1 MKASTLF
8 IFVESG
14 EQRMSFVSDFK
25 KLTLVLAVSAS
36 SMLICNGCVTA
47 LVGATAAGAGAFIG
61 SDSRTVDVQVDD
73 QKIENQVA
81 RILKNDRMRSD
92 SKVFRVD
99 CVSVNGNVLLVGQTR
114 DTEYMNW
121 ALGYIKKVPNVKR
134 IFNCVSN
141 KDPIKASVIAHDAF
155 ITSKVKS
162 ALLFGSKISSGR
174 FKVYTEDS
182 VVYLLGYITRD
193 EGQRAINQTRKVGG
207 IKKIHPIFDY
217 MDASGTPNS
226 SDSTPVV
233 SDNSSNAQSLTVT
246 PATTTRSSS
255 SMANEVQSDVDNG
268 GAVLEDDTDLLAPSA
283 PAQSF

>member
-1 MKASTLF
+1 
-8 IFVESG
+8 
-14 EQRMSFVSDFK
+14 MSFVSDFK

-36 SMLICNGCVTA
+36 SMFICNGCVTA

-226 SDSTPVV
+226 SDGAPVV
-233 SDNSSNAQSLTVT
+233 SDNSSESLTVT

>member
-1 MKASTLF
+1 
-8 IFVESG
+8 
-14 EQRMSFVSDFK
+14 MSFVSDFK

-162 ALLFGSKISSGR
+162 ALLFEIGR
-174 FKVYTEDS
+174 AHV
-182 VVYLLGYITRD
+182 
-193 EGQRAINQTRKVGG
+193 
-207 IKKIHPIFDY
+207 
-217 MDASGTPNS
+217 
-226 SDSTPVV
+226 
-233 SDNSSNAQSLTVT
+233 
-246 PATTTRSSS
+246 
-255 SMANEVQSDVDNG
+255 
-268 GAVLEDDTDLLAPSA
+268 
-283 PAQSF
+283 

>member
-1 MKASTLF
+1 MKAPALLSS
-8 IFVESG
+8 VVSG
-14 EQRMSFVSDFK
+14 DQKMSFVSDFK
-25 KLTLVLAVSAS
+25 RVSLVLFFSAS
-36 SMLICNGCVTA
+36 SMFICNGCVTA
-47 LVGATAAGAGAFIG
+47 LVGATAAGAGAIIG

-99 CVSVNGNVLLVGQTR
+99 CISVNGNVLLVGQTR

-134 IFNCVSN
+134 IFNCVAN
-141 KDPIKASVIAHDAF
+141 KDPIKSKVIAHDAY
-155 ITSKVKS
+155 ITTKVKS

-193 EGQRAINQTRKVGG
+193 EGQRAINQTRKVDG
-207 IKKIHPIFDY
+207 IRKIHPIFDY

-226 SDSTPVV
+226 SDGASVV
-233 SDNSSNAQSLTVT
+233 SGDSQSVTVT
-246 PATTTRSSS
+246 PATSARSSS
-255 SMANEVQSDVDNG
+255 SMASEVQSDVDNG